1 MSTLEIFERH
11 ISPFDILFRN
21 HFKSDSTFQP
31 VGNFKQPHP
40 LNIFFDDAGLH
51 FEVACTGL
59 TKKDVVLDIEGDI
72 LKISYTKPEKEEFH
86 EGMIHNGL
94 SKKSFDSN
102 AFASRSSFITS
113 LCFFVMFA
121 LILSTTSN
129 ESVDITICVLSDNG
143 FLVPILYTAIRT
155 FVKLYPP

>member
-40 LNIFFDDAGLH
+40 VNIFYNDAGLH

-59 TKKDVVLDIEGDI
+59 TKKDIVIDIEGDI
-72 LKISYTKPEKEEFH
+72 LKISYTKPVDDEIH
-86 EGMIHNGL
+86 PGMIHHGL
-94 SKKSFDSN
+94 SKKSFDLRYKIAPKFN
-102 AFASRSSFITS
+102 LGDIDATLANGKLDIFIPLAEEAKPKS
-113 LCFFVMFA
+113 
-121 LILSTTSN
+121 IK
-129 ESVDITICVLSDNG
+129 I
-143 FLVPILYTAIRT
+143 
-155 FVKLYPP
+155 K